1 MYLNRKT
8 SYLISIF
15 IVLIFL
21 FIGAFF
27 LNTDYQQPTPPLT
40 TPPILPSPSPQQL
53 APAEPEHTQTASPA
67 ATPVSGSESEST
79 AEGFA
84 LETFH
89 RSETRDGKTLWEVLG
104 SNARYFPEENRVD
117 IEACLFFTTDEKG
130 QKVIL
135 KASKATLIL
144 QGPELQFVRFPSDVR
159 LDYGSDM
166 KIITSAADYDHKEG
180 EVTTSAHVQVIGD
193 WFIVEGDGLKARLDS
208 EQYEIQRN
216 VTSILEPQKR
226 K

>member
-8 SYLISIF
+8 SYLISIV

-21 FIGAFF
+21 CIGALF
-27 LNTDYQQPTPPLT
+27 LNTDYQHSTPPLT
-40 TPPILPSPSPQQL
+40 TPPTASSPSPHEL
-53 APAEPEHTQTASPA
+53 ASEEPDNIQTTS
-67 ATPVSGSESEST
+67 SEDTSVTRDQSEST

-84 LETFH
+84 LESFH

-104 SNARYFPEENRVD
+104 NNARYFPEENRVD

-130 QKVIL
+130 HKIIL

-144 QGPELQFVRFPSDVR
+144 KGPELQFVRFPNDVR

-180 EVTTSAHVQVIGD
+180 EVTTSAHVQVVGD

-216 VTSILEPQKR
+216 VTSVLEPQKR

>member
-40 TPPILPSPSPQQL
+40 SAPRLPSPSPQEL
-53 APAEPEHTQTASPA
+53 TPEEPQTTSPA
-67 ATPVSGSESEST
+67 ATPIRGDESGST

-117 IEACLFFTTDEKG
+117 IEACVFFTTDEKG
-130 QKVIL
+130 QKTIL

-144 QGPELQFVRFPSDVR
+144 QGPTLQFVRFPNDVR

-166 KIITSAADYDHKEG
+166 NILTSAAEYDHKEG
-180 EVTTSAHVQVIGD
+180 EVTTSAHVQVVGD

-226 K
+226 KK

>member
-21 FIGAFF
+21 LMGVLF
-27 LNTDYQQPTPPLT
+27 LNTNYQQPPPQLT
-40 TPPILPSPSPQQL
+40 TPQIVPPPSPQEL
-53 APAEPEHTQTASPA
+53 APEEPEHIQTTSSAAS
-67 ATPVSGSESEST
+67 PVSGKEGEST

-130 QKVIL
+130 QKILL
-135 KASKATLIL
+135 KASQATLIL
-144 QGPELQFVRFPSDVR
+144 KGPELQFVRFPNDVR

-166 KIITSAADYDHKEG
+166 KIITSAADYDHREG
-180 EVTTSAHVQVIGD
+180 EVTTSAHVQVVGD